1 LSNFYGKSRALIKQI
16 AIFTRPGHDEAS
28 VLAAVVADWLTE
40 RGVAAWLAPDWQ
52 PDPQDE
58 RLTQADLLIIVGGDG
73 SILRAGR
80 LAAPFDLPL
89 FAINMGRVGFLSE
102 ASPDNWPEKLDQV
115 LQGNCWWEKRLMLR
129 ATAWRG
135 GQFLGDLSALNDVVV
150 GRGPQARVIRMR
162 LYVDGSHITTY
173 TADGLIAATPT
184 GSTAYSLAA
193 GGPLLPPQLQNFL
206 VIPVAPHLTF
216 DRALV
221 LHQEAEVTIEMEGDR
236 VAMLTADGQDLIALQ
251 GGDKVIVSKHNCE
264 SRFARIE
271 NSSYFYHRLMER
283 LGLGILNR

>member
-1 LSNFYGKSRALIKQI
+1 MEQTLIKQV
-16 AIFTRPGHDEAS
+16 AIFTRPRHEEAL
-28 VLAAVVADWLTE
+28 VLGEKVAQWLAE
-40 RGVAAWLAPDWQ
+40 RGVASWIAPAWQ
-52 PDPQDE
+52 PGQLHGELPE
-58 RLTQADLLIIVGGDG
+58 MDLLVILGGDG
-73 SILRAGR
+73 SILRAAR
-80 LAAPFDLPL
+80 MAAPFQLPL
-89 FAINMGRVGFLSE
+89 FGINMGRIGFLSE
-102 ASPDNWPEKLDQV
+102 ANPDNWPEKLELV
-115 LQGNCWWEKRLMLR
+115 LQGQCWWERRLMLQ
-129 ATAWRG
+129 AHVWRED
-135 GQFLGDLSALNDVVV
+135 QFLGDLSALNDMVV
-150 GRGPQARVIRMR
+150 GRGPQARIIRLR

-206 VIPVAPHLTF
+206 IIPIAPHLTF

-236 VAMLTADGQDLIALQ
+236 EAMLTADGQDLITLH
-251 GGDKVIVSKHNCE
+251 GGDKVIVSKHQHE
-264 SRFARIE
+264 SCFVRIE